1 MLKFV
6 EWAPHC
12 YQHVYTLWLEL
23 RRQLHLKLIPTCC
36 LNTRWLN
43 LKPAWTSLGWTET
56 IDQSIMRLLYI
67 KQIGCFHVWCRAIWL
82 DLEWAPIWV
91 VTWTVMVDRSA
102 WRHMLH
108 NVNSLWAVSTKCKRW
123 KSSNLYRGSELR
135 RASAIDCF
143 NHWNHSW
150 FTVALTLAA
159 VCYR

>member
-1 MLKFV
+1 MSILLLP
-6 EWAPHC
+6 AC
-12 YQHVYTLWLEL
+12 
-23 RRQLHLKLIPTCC
+23 LHTI
-36 LNTRWLN
+36 
-43 LKPAWTSLGWTET
+43 AWTEEAATPEVDSNMLLEYSMIESQAGLDVAWLDRNHWS
-56 IDQSIMRLLYI
+56 IDHAVIVYI